1 MTRRRDDE
9 DGEEETRERVTVQSH
24 EARTC
29 ARESLSRHCE
39 CSVCISRKRHG
50 PRVRGASVPLSPA
63 VAARVLGRAQRAKEP
78 RRHGALP
85 GRHSSRRSAR
95 ASRRDLPGRRYPPPP
110 PDMLATARSAIRLA
124 PALRVGAHA
133 RARPVRGYSPIR
145 RRDLTLPTFARASL
159 GDARGRRPI
168 SSPVVSSRPGSASAS
183 RRRASA
189 EGDGAGNRDDE
200 EVSGQSSVAEA
211 ETNDA
216 DDADSYNVAEEMP
229 DTIPYKSRDS
239 ADERTTTTTSNCRA
253 PEATRRLSSPPKAR
267 IGLAP
272 FFLVQ
277 FLSFFL
283 FFCSFVTSCCLP

>member
-1 MTRRRDDE
+1 MRRTE
-9 DGEEETRERVTVQSH
+9 
-24 EARTC
+24 
-29 ARESLSRHCE
+29 
-39 CSVCISRKRHG
+39 
-50 PRVRGASVPLSPA
+50 
-63 VAARVLGRAQRAKEP
+63 
-78 RRHGALP
+78 
-85 GRHSSRRSAR
+85 RRSR
-95 ASRRDLPGRRYPPPP
+95 FLQLSRRDFSDGPKERKSHGDTERSRGVTAPGEARAPVDATFPDAGIPP
-110 PDMLATARSAIRLA
+110 PDMLAIARSAIRLA

-211 ETNDA
+211 EANDA

-239 ADERTTTTTSNCRA
+239 ADEDDDDDDIKLPGAGGNAEAVKPAKGKDRA
-253 PEATRRLSSPPKAR
+253 CAFFPCSVPVFLVSVYPKRVCLDLHASRSLFNRRLVLHLKRDVKSYV
-267 IGLAP
+267 I
-272 FFLVQ
+272 
-277 FLSFFL
+277 
-283 FFCSFVTSCCLP
+283 

>member
-1 MTRRRDDE
+1 MPKQRKSQGDTECSR
-9 DGEEETRERVTVQSH
+9 GVTPPG
-24 EARTC
+24 EARAPVDATFPD
-29 ARESLSRHCE
+29 AG
-39 CSVCISRKRHG
+39 I
-50 PRVRGASVPLSPA
+50 
-63 VAARVLGRAQRAKEP
+63 
-78 RRHGALP
+78 
-85 GRHSSRRSAR
+85 
-95 ASRRDLPGRRYPPPP
+95 PP

-211 ETNDA
+211 EANDA

-239 ADERTTTTTSNCRA
+239 ADEDEDDDIKLPGAGGNAEAVKPAKGKDRACAFFPCSVLTCRLPVSSVA
-253 PEATRRLSSPPKAR
+253 LPHVVCLDLHASRSLFNRRLVVHLKRDVKSYV
-267 IGLAP
+267 I
-272 FFLVQ
+272 
-277 FLSFFL
+277 
-283 FFCSFVTSCCLP
+283 

>member
-1 MTRRRDDE
+1 MRR
-9 DGEEETRERVTVQSH
+9 T
-24 EARTC
+24 
-29 ARESLSRHCE
+29 
-39 CSVCISRKRHG
+39 
-50 PRVRGASVPLSPA
+50 SVPLSSCRG
-63 VAARVLGRAQRAKEP
+63 RVLGRAQTAKEP
-78 RRHGALP
+78 WRHGVLP
-85 GRHSSRRSAR
+85 GRHSSRRRAR
-95 ASRRDLPGRRYPPPP
+95 ASRRDLPGRRYFPP

-145 RRDLTLPTFARASL
+145 RRDLTLPTLARASL

-211 ETNDA
+211 EANA
-216 DDADSYNVAEEMP
+216 AADADSYNVAEEMP

-239 ADERTTTTTSNCRA
+239 ADEDDDDDIKLPGAGAHAEAVKPAKGKDRA
-253 PEATRRLSSPPKAR
+253 CAFFPCSVPV
-267 IGLAP
+267 
-272 FFLVQ
+272 FLVEPC
-277 FLSFFL
+277 FLVSCL
-283 FFCSFVTSCCLP
+283 TSCLTCLP